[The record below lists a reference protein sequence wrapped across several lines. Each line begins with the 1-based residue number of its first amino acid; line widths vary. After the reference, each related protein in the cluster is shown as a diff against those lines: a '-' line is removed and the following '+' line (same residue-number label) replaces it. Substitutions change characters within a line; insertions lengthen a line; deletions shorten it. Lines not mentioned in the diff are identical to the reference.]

1 MNFTRRALSND
12 KIIQQKNITRIWG
25 NDGWCYIPELRIR
38 QKFNTLYV
46 YEKRDGVFAMPEY
59 VDKVEWKL
67 LSHNPR
73 TWAEG
78 NDVFCVI
85 NRVR

>member
-1 MNFTRRALSND
+1 MNYIKKLLSNEEAIER
-12 KIIQQKNITRIWG
+12 KTITRIWG
-25 NDGWCYIPELRIR
+25 NDGWCYIPELSIR
-38 QKFNTLYV
+38 QRLNKLYY
-46 YEKRDGVFAMPEY
+46 YEKWNGVFSIPEY

-67 LSHNPR
+67 LTHNPR
-73 TWAEG
+73 SWAEG